1 MDFSLVKLFPDN
13 LVKAL
18 CDTLIHSLWQ
28 GLILAAVTGLIIVFT
43 RKAAAKKRYNL
54 LIAALALFAA
64 GTMCTFV
71 IALNH
76 AAVSPPSPIVYNRGT
91 TLNVLPALKYNTPA
105 SAVHQT
111 SITENTIN
119 YFNKNAATIVL
130 IWFMIVC
137 ARCLQL
143 ATGLQGIYY
152 LRRKNIFKVDDEW
165 ENRVQELAQ
174 NLRIRRI
181 VNIVESGIAKAPM
194 VVGHLKP
201 LILIPVGLLTA
212 IPTEEIEAILVHEL
226 AHIRRSDYLVNLLQ
240 SLMEIVFFFNP
251 AVLWISALIKTEREN
266 CCDDIA
272 VAQSSS
278 KVNYIKALVSCQEY
292 NTSSPAYAM
301 ALTGNKN
308 HLKDRVTRI
317 ISNSNHSLNRVEK
330 SLLAI
335 CLVTAG
341 LFTTAFTNA
350 EKINKLVTNTAKEVM
365 HTVST
370 SKKAVINDKQDVKP
384 VAVKTDTTT
393 KGKLRIYS
401 NDEFENSTIFEGPNY
416 AYTTRICKEKGILY
430 QLNYKNEA
438 LISMQ
443 VNGKTIPSSK
453 IGTYQPVI
461 NQILNKFKIDNVSDN
476 VIVSEPAGNT
486 ANDVPVYHKD
496 DKQGL
501 TTLDSITQKLK
512 ANNQPLNGSL
522 GKLNVQSNLNLKRD
536 QTIADSVNQQY
547 KSSSQEYK
555 KSALNGAWTKPV
567 TPYQPKSAY
576 GPTVKPYEPKAPY
589 NPNSPDYKPYSKV
602 NDDERRNK
610 IITEMITDGIIQNKD
625 NLSFKISTSEFIV
638 NGKKQPDEVYQKYRE
653 KYVKAV
659 GKGSGEWSWL
669 YNYDTDAKRESNT
682 VIDKSKN

>member
-1 MDFSLVKLFPDN
+1 MDFSIVKLFPDN

-18 CDTLIHSLWQ
+18 CDTLLHSLWQ

-43 RKAAAKKRYNL
+43 RKSAAAKRYDL
-54 LIAALALFAA
+54 LVAALALFAA
-64 GTMCTFV
+64 ATICTFV

-76 AAVSPPSPIVYNRGT
+76 APASSLSPVAYNQGT
-91 TLNVLPALKYNTPA
+91 QLNAQPVFNYNTPVTHKTTFTKNA
-105 SAVHQT
+105 
-111 SITENTIN
+111 IG
-119 YFNKNAATIVL
+119 YFNKNAATVVL

-152 LRRKNIFKVDDEW
+152 LRRKNIFKVDAEW
-165 ENRVQELAQ
+165 ETRVQELAQ
-174 NLRIRRI
+174 NLGIRRI
-181 VNIVESGIAKAPM
+181 VNIVESGVAKVPM

-201 LILIPVGLLTA
+201 LILIPVGLLIA
-212 IPTEEIEAILVHEL
+212 VPAEEIEAILIHEL

-251 AVLWISALIKTEREN
+251 AVLWVSALLKTEREN

-272 VAQSSS
+272 VAQSSN

-292 NTSSPAYAM
+292 NISSSAPAYAM
-301 ALTGNKN
+301 ALKNNKN

-317 ISNSNHSLNRVEK
+317 ISNNNHSLNRLEK

-335 CLVTAG
+335 CLVTAC
-341 LFTTAFTNA
+341 LFIAAFTNA
-350 EKINKLVTNTAKEVM
+350 EKINKLVTNTAKAVM

-393 KGKLRIYS
+393 KGKLRIYR
-401 NDEFENSTIFEGPNY
+401 NDEFGNSTIFEGPNY
-416 AYTTRICKEKGILY
+416 EYTTKICKEKGILY
-430 QLNYKNEA
+430 QLNYKNKA
-438 LISMQ
+438 LASMQ
-443 VNGKTIPSSK
+443 VNGKTIPSNK

-461 NQILNKFKIDNVSDN
+461 NQILNKFKINNLSDN
-476 VIVSEPAGNT
+476 ATVSESAGNA
-486 ANDVPVYHKD
+486 ANDVAVYHKD

-501 TTLDSITQKLK
+501 ATLDSITQKLK

-522 GKLNVQSNLNLKRD
+522 GKLNVQSNLSLKRD
-536 QTIADSVNQQY
+536 QAIADSVNQQY

-555 KSALNGAWTKPV
+555 KGALNGAWTKPV
-567 TPYQPKSAY
+567 APYQPKSAY
-576 GPTVKPYEPKAPY
+576 GNPVKPYEPKAPY

-610 IITEMITDGIIQNKD
+610 IIAEMITDGIIQSKD

-638 NGKKQPDEVYQKYRE
+638 NGKKQSDDVYQKYRS
-653 KYVKAV
+653 KYVKIV
-659 GKGSGEWSWL
+659 GNGEWSWL